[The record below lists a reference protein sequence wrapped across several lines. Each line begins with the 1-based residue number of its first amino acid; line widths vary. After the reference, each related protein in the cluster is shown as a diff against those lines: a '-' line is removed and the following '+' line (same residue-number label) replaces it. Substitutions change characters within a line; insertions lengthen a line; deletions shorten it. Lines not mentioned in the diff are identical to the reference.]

1 MTPGDEYHRR
11 QARYI
16 WLFVGLFVACVAAA
30 SLLGWVATILRTGR

>member
-16 WLFVGLFVACVAAA
+16 WLFVGLFVACVAVASAVAA
-30 SLLGWVATILRTGR
+30 TVAIAGR

>member
-1 MTPGDEYHRR
+1 MIPGDEYHRR

-30 SLLGWVATILRTGR
+30 WVVAAVVSILVQ